1 MERCLP
7 DILVVAETK
16 IDETFNNPQFF
27 VNGYYEP
34 TRCDRTRNGGGIIEY
49 IRNGIVHNR

>member
-7 DILVVAETK
+7 NILVVAETK

-27 VNGYYEP
+27 MNDYYEP
-34 TRCDRTRNGGGIIEY
+34 TRCDRTDKGEES
-49 IRNGIVHNR
+49 